1 METRRELRQAA
12 RELMKSESV
21 APSKA
26 IVDLLDEEP
35 LEVEI
40 ATTLLY
46 EHCHYSYRQI
56 RHSHGYWWIP
66 GHAPSPALH
75 PADAGIHHAP
85 RLRNAA
91 RCGRCRSAPS
101 LSDR

>member
-1 METRRELRQAA
+1 METRRDLRQAA
-12 RELMKSESV
+12 GELMKSESV

-46 EHCHYSYRQI
+46 EHSHYSYRQVPQALQGWVEGFLPEI
-56 RHSHGYWWIP
+56 IGP
-66 GHAPSPALH
+66 GLPHRWKYDEILRRFRSPQHFLFDILLDTRA
-75 PADAGIHHAP
+75 
-85 RLRNAA
+85 
-91 RCGRCRSAPS
+91 
-101 LSDR
+101 